1 MLESAYLTPT
11 LWLHISVEL
20 SYTYKYI
27 IYESLYYNKSMRSK
41 YTTISSNTFKL
52 TSNMLVYTF
61 CIHSQSILTL
71 YINFGSIT
79 SIYYLLHHAFFNK
92 KNTRKRHIP
101 WTKALSFRVKKHRKR
116 AFLTIFRYFGPYWLK
131 NNAYKTQ
138 KGAFCS
144 FLEETHLTNKQQS
157 HNKKPRA
164 VQRVIYIYKSY
175 TRVCL

>member
-27 IYESLYYNKSMRSK
+27 IYESIYYNKSMRSK

-52 TSNMLVYTF
+52 TSNMLVYMF

-92 KNTRKRHIP
+92 KKIHE
-101 WTKALSFRVKKHRKR
+101 KG
-116 AFLTIFRYFGPYWLK
+116 IFRGLRPFLFGLK
-131 NNAYKTQ
+131 STEN
-138 KGAFCS
+138 GHF
-144 FLEETHLTNKQQS
+144 
-157 HNKKPRA
+157 
-164 VQRVIYIYKSY
+164 
-175 TRVCL
+175 

>member
-52 TSNMLVYTF
+52 TSNMLVYMF

-92 KNTRKRHIP
+92 KKYTKKAYSVDY
-101 WTKALSFRVKKHRKR
+101 KALSFRVKKHRKR
-116 AFLTIFRYFGPYWLK
+116 AFLTIFRYFGPY
-131 NNAYKTQ
+131 
-138 KGAFCS
+138 
-144 FLEETHLTNKQQS
+144 
-157 HNKKPRA
+157 
-164 VQRVIYIYKSY
+164 
-175 TRVCL
+175 